1 MLNLQNQNQLYQKE
15 NLKYSYMNKRQKQ
28 HKTIVPGNGNAVSIV
43 NNDLNFALR
52 NFKRKIKESKII
64 DSFKSNREFIK
75 KSVKRKN
82 QVNRAKYTKNKR
94 LAKHIILKPSYISWA
109 FLLFF

>member
-1 MLNLQNQNQLYQKE
+1 
-15 NLKYSYMNKRQKQ
+15 MNKRQKQ

-82 QVNRAKYTKNKR
+82 QVNRAKYIQKIKDSQN
-94 LAKHIILKPSYISWA
+94 I
-109 FLLFF
+109 